1 MSARRGRNR
10 RLMRKLFSQG
20 ARGSSLSLEKI
31 HREANCKSVCGSSI
45 SASPTRPGGR
55 SSGRSGRAA
64 RAVRRGSAAA
74 VRRPA
79 AALRAGRRRR
89 CSVGGSRGEQ
99 RGGPL
104 RCGRPRGGRGRT
116 ESAGAGGGDAMPQIR
131 LRFRWLVLAS
141 PRAAD
146 TGEGRLACVGAGARG
161 ARGSTSDDVCLDS
174 VCVQMTIE
182 FPPIAPP
189 PPPPT
194 SSPSLPSSSLP
205 SSLSLPSLPPFPA
218 PLPCP
223 PHTKDCTCVHI
234 SLGCIEV
241 IAESAETPWGCWARP
256 SRPRLNE
263 GGRAPNRPSTVLER
277 IAAPPPNAT
286 PTQIYFFLYHGGR
299 EGTG

>member
-1 MSARRGRNR
+1 
-10 RLMRKLFSQG
+10 MRKLFSQG

-55 SSGRSGRAA
+55 YSGRSGRAA

-161 ARGSTSDDVCLDS
+161 ARGSTSDEMCLDS
-174 VCVQMTIE
+174 VCVQMTLE

-189 PPPPT
+189 PPPPYF
-194 SSPSLPSSSLP
+194 
-205 SSLSLPSLPPFPA
+205 LSLPSLVLSPLLTLSTFPPSLPGPSPVPA
-218 PLPCP
+218 AYKGLHMCP
-223 PHTKDCTCVHI
+223 HQ
-234 SLGCIEV
+234 L
-241 IAESAETPWGCWARP
+241 
-256 SRPRLNE
+256 RL
-263 GGRAPNRPSTVLER
+263 
-277 IAAPPPNAT
+277 
-286 PTQIYFFLYHGGR
+286 H
-299 EGTG
+299 